1 VVPSRPMA
9 ADTQVL
15 ESLAFLYL
23 AFGHSTDGNLAPEEM
38 RALAGKLREWA
49 PSAELGDIGA
59 LLKSSVAAYKS
70 ADSKL
75 GKARELTA
83 ALRGQ
88 LDDSQ
93 LSKVLADLE
102 AIAAADGHV
111 SPEEQAFIDET
122 RAALKG

>member
-1 VVPSRPMA
+1 MA

-49 PSAELGDIGA
+49 PNAELGDIGE
-59 LLKSSVAAYKS
+59 LLKRSVADYKAAS
-70 ADSKL
+70 SKL

-83 ALRGQ
+83 GLRGQ

>member
-1 VVPSRPMA
+1 MA

-23 AFGHSTDGNLAPEEM
+23 AFGHSTDGSLASEEM

-49 PSAELGDIGA
+49 PNVELGDIGE
-59 LLKSSVAAYKS
+59 LLRSTVASYKAAS
-70 ADSKL
+70 DKL
-75 GKARELTA
+75 GTARELTA
-83 ALRGQ
+83 SLRER

-111 SPEEQAFIDET
+111 SDEERAFIDET
-122 RAALKG
+122 RAALRG

>member
-1 VVPSRPMA
+1 MA

-38 RALAGKLREWA
+38 RSLAGKLREWA
-49 PSAELGDIGA
+49 PSVELGDMGE
-59 LLKSSVAAYKS
+59 LLKAAVATYKGTS
-70 ADSKL
+70 NKL
-75 GKARELTA
+75 GRARELTA
-83 ALRGQ
+83 TLRGQ

-102 AIAAADGHV
+102 AIAAADGNV

-122 RAALKG
+122 RAALKS